1 MRINPIDPSIRA
13 NHKKHNRADGKTR
26 KEIKEHFERVAA
38 LGCAIANQDC
48 GGKLELHHPT
58 GAGWGLRSDDEEVI
72 PFCFNHHSAQTPLAF
87 GHSVHKGTRTFEKN
101 YGTQKELLEKT
112 RRLLDIIV

>member
-13 NHKKHNRADGKTR
+13 NHKKRNRAEEEIPKA
-26 KEIKEHFERVAA
+26 IKEYFEQVAA
-38 LGCAIANQDC
+38 LGCIIRNTDC
-48 GGKLELHHPT
+48 AGKLDLHHPT
-58 GAGWGLRSDDEEVI
+58 GAGMALKADDYDVI
-72 PFCFNHHSAQTPLAF
+72 PLCFNHHSAQTPLAF